1 MTWLNIR
8 RSSAPID
15 CAERTQI
22 SFTAFT
28 PVQLLKM
35 TGKADTK
42 PTSSTA
48 EKPPRPHPEQE
59 QRRVAGPGMGREERS
74 EWHHRALG
82 PPRAAHQH
90 ADGDAEHAGQ

>member
-1 MTWLNIR
+1 M
-8 RSSAPID
+8 D

-35 TGKADTK
+35 IGNDDTK

-48 EKPPRPHPEQE
+48 EKLPRPNQS
-59 QRRVAGPGMGREERS
+59 RNSGV
-74 EWHHRALG
+74 
-82 PPRAAHQH
+82 
-90 ADGDAEHAGQ
+90 